1 MRLTRFTPNPTSQT
15 TYWRNAMAFI
25 VTDTKQ
31 MAEMLQNYISTL
43 QHAGDSGQMLILPIM
58 AATTPEDTLMNSK
71 AVE

>member
-1 MRLTRFTPNPTSQT
+1 
-15 TYWRNAMAFI
+15 MAFI